1 MPPMVE
7 LFSEN
12 GTVVGINQAHVAVV
26 RTLPTG
32 GARLAMA
39 AVHEQE
45 QLVTVKES
53 AADVVKILNG
63 DLPALVNERGS

>member
-1 MPPMVE
+1 
-7 LFSEN
+7 
-12 GTVVGINQAHVAVV
+12 
-26 RTLPTG
+26 
-32 GARLAMA
+32 MA